1 MFFSVLSC
9 FSCVWLL
16 VTPWA
21 IAAHQT
27 PLSMKFSQARILEWI
42 AISFSRESYSPRN
55 QTWVSCISCIVRQ
68 VLYHSYHLGSPFF
81 STVWCSFIHG
91 ALGRVWGWWV
101 SLFSDC
107 LTSCFIRVWIWPLV
121 SFFPFTTKIPGDSFP
136 FYIAFLSQKLV
147 HCWGNHQW
155 SCPLAKHLLCI
166 LFSPIYTGNDPGWY
180 YLYLLPI
187 GPCCTLFHSR
197 ITPGSI
203 LV

>member
-9 FSCVWLL
+9 FSCVWLF

-55 QTWVSCISCIVRQ
+55 QTWVSCVSCIVRQ

-101 SLFSDC
+101 SLFSKS
-107 LTSCFIRVWIWPLV
+107 LNLAACF
-121 SFFPFTTKIPGDSFP
+121 
-136 FYIAFLSQKLV
+136 FLSFHYQDPR
-147 HCWGNHQW
+147 GQF
-155 SCPLAKHLLCI
+155 SLLHS
-166 LFSPIYTGNDPGWY
+166 FSLPEVSA
-180 YLYLLPI
+180 LLRQPSVVL
-187 GPCCTLFHSR
+187 PTC
-197 ITPGSI
+197 
-203 LV
+203 

>member
-1 MFFSVLSC
+1 MGYCSPPDSSVHEIFPGKNPGVDC
-9 FSCVWLL
+9 HFLL
-16 VTPWA
+16 
-21 IAAHQT
+21 Q
-27 PLSMKFSQARILEWI
+27 RILLTQ
-42 AISFSRESYSPRN
+42 ESNLSLLHLLHCQAGSLPLIPPGKPIFLYGMM
-55 QTWVSCISCIVRQ
+55 QFHTWCFGESVGVMSQSVFWLFDI
-68 VLYHSYHLGSPFF
+68 LFYK
-81 STVWCSFIHG
+81 
-91 ALGRVWGWWV
+91 
-101 SLFSDC
+101 SLNLAAC
-107 LTSCFIRVWIWPLV
+107 
-121 SFFPFTTKIPGDSFP
+121 FFPFTTKIPGDSFP
-136 FYIAFLSQKLV
+136 FYISFLSQKLV